1 MRFTE
6 ELVGAGDLDVPA
18 PTRAPTD
25 REVDTAAKL
34 VDSLH
39 APFASERFQDS
50 YRDRVRQLVTAKA
63 RGEQPALPEP
73 EASQARTFGWL
84 WVA

>member
-25 REVDTAAKL
+25 R
-34 VDSLH
+34 
-39 APFASERFQDS
+39 
-50 YRDRVRQLVTAKA
+50 DRVRQLVTAKA
-63 RGEQPALPEP
+63 RGEQPVLPEP